1 MKKFILGLILLLST
15 LTSCSQNEELVM
27 ECKQGNRDKDFSF
40 LAKISTG
47 KLCFVDP
54 SGRTFGCVDVSTL
67 NSKIVKTKNFNS
79 KSSELGKLLDVEQD
93 IYLKIDR
100 NTGMMG
106 GYFAS
111 NDQNMN
117 IRNELINCTKKEK
130 L

>member
-1 MKKFILGLILLLST
+1 
-15 LTSCSQNEELVM
+15 M

-54 SGRTFGCVDVSTL
+54 SGRTFGCVDVLTL

-79 KSSELGKLLDVEQD
+79 KSSELGKLLDAEQD

-117 IRNELINCTKKEK
+117 IRNELINCTKKVK